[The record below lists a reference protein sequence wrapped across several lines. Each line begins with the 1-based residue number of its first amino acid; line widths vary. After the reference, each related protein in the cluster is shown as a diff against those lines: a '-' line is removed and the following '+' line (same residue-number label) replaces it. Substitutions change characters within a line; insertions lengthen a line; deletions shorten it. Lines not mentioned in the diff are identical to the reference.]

1 MFPVEF
7 LSQAFRIY
15 GLASEGLHNVIS
27 SNVFY
32 KSASRVKL
40 IH

>member
-1 MFPVEF
+1 MFPVEL

-15 GLASEGLHNVIS
+15 GLAAEGLHNVIS
-27 SNVFY
+27 SSVFY
-32 KSASRVKL
+32 KNTIRVKL

>member
-1 MFPVEF
+1 MFPEEL

-15 GLASEGLHNVIS
+15 GLAAEGMHNVIS
-27 SNVFY
+27 SNVLY
-32 KSASRVKL
+32 KSTSRVKL